1 MEPILLILTLAT
13 LGELII
19 ETLKPG
25 IAPLLTRLNLPADIN
40 PYLYLS
46 LTLGLLLAFVYQ
58 ADLLAAIGLSA
69 GPTTAGIITTGLFLG
84 RGSNFVSDVIQRVG
98 G

>member
-1 MEPILLILTLAT
+1 MQPLLLILTLAT
-13 LGELII
+13 LGELLI
-19 ETLKPG
+19 EVLKPG
-25 IAPLLTRLNLPADIN
+25 IQPLLTRLNLPENIN

-46 LTLGLLLAFVYQ
+46 LTLGLLLAFLYQ

-69 GPTTAGIITTGLFLG
+69 TPTVAGILTTGLFLG
-84 RGSNFVSDVIQRVG
+84 RGSNFVSDVLQRLG

>member
-19 ETLKPG
+19 ETLKPA
-25 IAPLLTRLNLPADIN
+25 IQPLIDRLKLSEDVN

-46 LTLGLLLAFVYQ
+46 LTLGLALAFVYG
-58 ADLLAAIGLSA
+58 ADLLAVIGLSA
-69 GPTTAGIITTGLFLG
+69 APTTAGIITTGLFLG

>member
-19 ETLKPG
+19 ETLKPA
-25 IAPLLTRLNLPADIN
+25 IQPLIDRLKLSEDIN

-46 LTLGLLLAFVYQ
+46 LTLGLALAFVYG
-58 ADLLAAIGLSA
+58 ADLLAVIGVRCEGA
-69 GPTTAGIITTGLFLG
+69 TELFW
-84 RGSNFVSDVIQRVG
+84 
-98 G
+98 